1 MSIKNIVNSM
11 VAGVVVSLLLV
22 GCGSSNSDSG
32 KIVDKK
38 QDDIS
43 KEASNHAP
51 LNSNYK
57 SDEKDI
63 IKESSKHAPID
74 AETSSSSNKDIAKP
88 IPASKQV
95 DIVK

>member
-1 MSIKNIVNSM
+1 MLIKNSIFI
-11 VAGVVVSLLLV
+11 GVVASLLFI
-22 GCGSSNSDSG
+22 GCGGSSNSDSG
-32 KIVDKK
+32 KILDKK

-43 KEASNHAP
+43 KETSEHTP
-51 LNSNYK
+51 LESNYK

-74 AETSSSSNKDIAKP
+74 VENSKPSNKDIAKP